1 MAIVRAQLPKGG
13 EAVMEEIAARRMR
26 RETYRIHEVRRDAVA
41 TLEKD
46 IERAIK
52 RATRG
57 RWDMEAHQAAQPE
70 IRRAIRRFE
79 RSLNEHAMRTAH
91 VAATNAIKDYRTA
104 FARLGELATKGPV
117 RAPKVDAER
126 VLKAIRPRLLARTQH
141 VGAWSAREL
150 QRVAGGR
157 SLLEGRKT
165 GADRRPSKELAR
177 AMSKEIA
184 ARAASLSSR
193 VIATEMTAAASAA
206 AAETSRLLAPFMP
219 MRQRWD
225 ATIDARTCVHCR
237 NLDGVVTEL
246 GDLFPGGLREPP
258 AHPFCRCTLTPMPVS
273 WARAAAAAPTV
284 PVGAD
289 LARAVGAL

>member
-1 MAIVRAQLPKGG
+1 MAIQRAPLPKGG

-41 TLEKD
+41 TLEKG

-70 IRRAIRRFE
+70 IRRAIRAFE
-79 RSLNEHAMRTAH
+79 RSLNQHALRTAN
-91 VAATNAIKDYRTA
+91 VAAANAIKDYRTA
-104 FARLGELATKGPV
+104 FSSLGELALKRPV
-117 RAPKVDAER
+117 RAPKIDAER
-126 VLKAIRPRLLARTQH
+126 VLKAIGPRLRARTEH
-141 VGAWSAREL
+141 VGAWSAREV
-150 QRVAGGR
+150 QRLASAR
-157 SLLEGRKT
+157 SLLEGRKV
-165 GADRRPSKELAR
+165 GRDRKPAKELAR
-177 AMSKEIA
+177 AMAKEIA
-184 ARAASLSSR
+184 ARASNMSAR
-193 VIATEMTAAASAA
+193 VIATEMTAAAAAA

-219 MRQRWD
+219 MKQRWD

-246 GDLFPGGLREPP
+246 GDLFPGGFREPP
-258 AHPFCRCTLTPMPVS
+258 AHPFCRCTLTPMPAS

-289 LARAVGAL
+289 LARAAGAL